1 MTRIL
6 LALLA
11 ASAALLPQAAKAD
24 RYGYHDGAREVR
36 CESRNEREQFCRVDT
51 RGGVRIVDQRSDA
64 PCIYGRTWG
73 YDRRGI
79 WVDGGCRARF
89 VVGGG
94 HGGRPGYGPAP
105 GYGPGPGYGHGGRAS
120 VVRCES
126 RSDRPTY
133 CAIGPR
139 VRDVRIERQLSR
151 SRCDYGRTWGYDR
164 RGIWVERG
172 CRADFVVY

>member
-64 PCIYGRTWG
+64 PCN
-73 YDRRGI
+73 
-79 WVDGGCRARF
+79 
-89 VVGGG
+89 
-94 HGGRPGYGPAP
+94 
-105 GYGPGPGYGHGGRAS
+105 
-120 VVRCES
+120 
-126 RSDRPTY
+126 
-133 CAIGPR
+133 
-139 VRDVRIERQLSR
+139 
-151 SRCDYGRTWGYDR
+151 YGRTWGYDR